1 LTPEASRWYYSNKG
15 SKTGGVDDDQA
26 WGVRDDG
33 GGAVMLV
40 DLHGHFP
47 MHLLEDEQ
55 QQTHKRLNAWFRHRW
70 QSLVVDLIS
79 HFANYQGP
87 GDTPSV
93 TEQLMRAG
101 DVGVTLSVLYQAFD
115 EIDLTQEYAAPP
127 RESYFADVVD
137 QLQTVEDYASAPGR
151 DVVVAH
157 SSGELGQ
164 LLSAANPKPILVH
177 AVEGGFHVGKDRDE
191 VRANV
196 RTLADRGVAYITV
209 AHLFFRQVAT
219 NAPALPFLPDVI
231 YNRVFPQEASEGLTA
246 LGRELVEAM
255 IDEGILVDL
264 THMRS
269 QSIRDVFALL
279 DARDPAKEIPVI
291 ATHMAYRFGGLEYSF
306 DDDTVR
312 RVAARGGLLGLIMCQ
327 HYISSGLSDV
337 KENFEG
343 SVDAVC
349 RHIDK
354 IHELT
359 GSYDH
364 IGIGSDLDGY
374 IKPALPGLEHQG
386 RMADLQQ
393 ALSDRYGAGVAQ
405 RIAGDN
411 ALRMLRTQ
419 WGRKRPRPAS
429 VGAGV

>member
-1 LTPEASRWYYSNKG
+1 
-15 SKTGGVDDDQA
+15 
-26 WGVRDDG
+26 
-33 GGAVMLV
+33 MLV
-40 DLHGHFP
+40 DMHGHFP
-47 MHLLEDEQ
+47 MHLLEDDQ
-55 QQTHKRLNAWFRHRW
+55 QKSHERLKAWFRHRW
-70 QSLVVDLIS
+70 QGLVVELIS

-101 DVGVTLSVLYQAFD
+101 DVGVTLSVLYQPFD
-115 EIDLTQEYAAPP
+115 EMDLSQDYAAPP
-127 RESYFADVVD
+127 LESYFADILN
-137 QLQTVEDYASAPGR
+137 QHQTVEDYANAPGR
-151 DVVVAH
+151 DLVIAH
-157 SSGELGQ
+157 SSAELDQHLG
-164 LLSAANPKPILVH
+164 APDPKPILVH
-177 AVEGGFHVGKDRDE
+177 AIEGGFQVGNDPGE

-196 RTLADRGVAYITV
+196 RELADRGVAYITV

-231 YNRVFPQEASEGLTA
+231 YNRVFRQGAAEGLTP

-255 IDEGILVDL
+255 VDEGILVDL

-279 DARDPAKEIPVI
+279 DARDPAGEIPVI

-306 DDDTVR
+306 DDDTVK
-312 RVAARGGLLGLIMCQ
+312 RVAARGGLLGLILCQ
-327 HYISSGLSDV
+327 HYITSGLPDV
-337 KENFEG
+337 KETFEG
-343 SVDAVC
+343 SVDALC

-354 IHELT
+354 LCDLI

-393 ALSDRYGAGVAQ
+393 ALAARYGADVAQ
-405 RIAGDN
+405 QIAGGN
-411 ALRMLRTQ
+411 AVRILRTQ
-419 WGRKRPRPAS
+419 WGRKRPRAPS
-429 VGAGV
+429 AGVPA